1 MVVTVLTEFKDL
13 ANGKLSVEE
22 FKSQRVQFNRHF
34 LLETFDYLV
43 EYKLLWKVVERY
55 PNKKSEPLRLVDLL
69 FELVYPEI
77 EDGVVLPVGF
87 NQSMSIFTNSTVS
100 CGKDADCVRMVFVSL
115 LDYVELYFGTGYRN
129 AMKIKHYQKKHA
141 LVEGHDAVANLRV
154 GEVVGYPQTLPEV
167 QSAPKEE
174 LDKESD

>member
-1 MVVTVLTEFKDL
+1 MTVLTEFKDL

-22 FKSQRVQFNRHF
+22 FKSKKEQFNRHS

-43 EYKLLWKVVERY
+43 KYKFLWKVVEWY
-55 PNKKSEPLRLVDLL
+55 PNKKNESLHLVDLL
-69 FELVYPEI
+69 FEVVYPEI

-87 NQSMSIFTNSTVS
+87 NQSMSIFSNSTVS

-129 AMKIKHYQKKHA
+129 AMKIKQYQKSKA
-141 LVEGHDAVANLRV
+141 LVEGHEAVANLRI
-154 GEVVGYPQTLPEV
+154 GEVVGYPQVLPEIQV
-167 QSAPKEE
+167 APQEE
-174 LDKESD
+174 IESEDR